1 MGAREFEMVKGATLR
16 IDPLAGDSL
25 RVRSGAVWVTQL
37 GDTRDYMLRAGD
49 SLTLSGKGV
58 ALATASKPTLLD
70 LFRDVPAAV
79 HEPLEKRA
87 RSVRALLRKI
97 FA

>member
-1 MGAREFEMVKGATLR
+1 M
-16 IDPLAGDSL
+16 
-25 RVRSGAVWVTQL
+25 L
-37 GDTRDYMLRAGD
+37 GTGD

-58 ALATASKPTLLD
+58 ALATAYKPTLLD
-70 LFRDVPAAV
+70 LFRDVPARV
-79 HEPLEKRA
+79 HAPLERQARRAQA